1 MEKTIRL
8 ALLLAVALPLIVGAC
23 VTAKKEMGDDDS
35 SGDDDSVGG
44 SNGYGCCYYIEC
56 DADQYWGGMEG
67 SLTQDQCKNWCNT
80 RRQKPELAHCRTGYS
95 AACPPTGP
103 DWYESPKGWCGKK

>member
-56 DADQYWGGMEG
+56 DADQYSGGME
-67 SLTQDQCKNWCNT
+67 
-80 RRQKPELAHCRTGYS
+80 PELAHCRTGYS